1 MCESVSLRII
11 ITSLIFTNISYKFFT
26 GCKIIKKNYIQLVY
40 LYKKYTRKHVFYG
53 LNSANRKK
61 YAQFYKKKG
70 VILNLLPSVGA
81 WLRRDAIAS
90 KQVLF
95 SYKTATIAD
104 TKQLIRPLTSSDVSI
119 HFVRCEHSLRSM

>member
-1 MCESVSLRII
+1 MP
-11 ITSLIFTNISYKFFT
+11 FFFI
-26 GCKIIKKNYIQLVY
+26 GCKIIKNNDILLVY
-40 LYKKYTRKHVFYG
+40 LRKKYTKKHAFYG

-70 VILNLLPSVGA
+70 VIHNLLPSVGA
-81 WLRRDAIAS
+81 WLRRDVIAS

-104 TKQLIRPLTSSDVSI
+104 TKQLIHSLTSTDVSI
-119 HFVRCEHSLRSM
+119 HFVRCKHSFRLM

>member
-1 MCESVSLRII
+1 MP
-11 ITSLIFTNISYKFFT
+11 FFI
-26 GCKIIKKNYIQLVY
+26 GCKIIKNNDVLIVNLR
-40 LYKKYTRKHVFYG
+40 KKYTKKHAFYG

-61 YAQFYKKKG
+61 HAQFYKKKG
-70 VILNLLPSVGA
+70 VILNLLPSVCA

-104 TKQLIRPLTSSDVSI
+104 TKQLIRYLTSTDVSI
-119 HFVRCEHSLRSM
+119 HFVRSKHSFRSM

>member
-1 MCESVSLRII
+1 ME
-11 ITSLIFTNISYKFFT
+11 
-26 GCKIIKKNYIQLVY
+26 CKIIKKNDIQIVY
-40 LYKKYTRKHVFYG
+40 LCKKYTRKHVFYD

-104 TKQLIRPLTSSDVSI
+104 TKPLIRSLTSTDVSI
-119 HFVRCEHSLRSM
+119 HFVRCKHLLRSI